1 MGGNLLG
8 YAILLIFA
16 TILILISM
24 FINKNNQLS
33 KVDELLTAGRGMP
46 FGFIAASV
54 FVAWVWSGSLMGAG
68 EAGIWYGI
76 SGGFNYA
83 WGAAVPFLLFIPIAL
98 RLRKIMPS
106 STTYIEFIRE
116 RFGVKLANTF
126 LIFGLGL
133 IMYVC
138 VMQAVGIAYAF
149 EYTFQLNF
157 KVTAF
162 LAALLFS
169 SFIAIAGLRGSI
181 YNSLFQFFVIL
192 VVIFITIPF
201 LVRELGIEHIYN
213 SLLTST
219 RDTTDPN
226 YNPEALNF
234 FNTAGL
240 RYGLSAVVVAM
251 GQVLLSQSYYSTAYA
266 ASSTRNL
273 FWAYLIGTVVAW
285 MPIPIIFGN
294 IIGGGFTTLGL
305 SSNEIAVDTGAAP
318 YIFHFILGD
327 FGAIAFVILILMT
340 GITTGGNGLA
350 GLQAM
355 FTLDVYKRYLNKKAT
370 EVQQTK
376 FGRIIILVAGII
388 IGLCAMSL
396 DGVSLLMIDIFS
408 GILFAAPAAALILGL
423 WLPKLNTKVSFVSV
437 FAGLIAGLLAFFI
450 IPDDE
455 INWFV
460 GNMLSL
466 FLPFIIILIGLPLS
480 REKFNFEVLEKYE
493 PDHQISDKASEVK
506 GA

>member
-1 MGGNLLG
+1 
-8 YAILLIFA
+8 
-16 TILILISM
+16 M
-24 FINKNNQLS
+24 FINRSNQLNR
-33 KVDELLTAGRGMP
+33 VDELLTAGRGMP

-54 FVAWVWSGSLMGAG
+54 FVAWVWAGSLMGAG
-68 EAGIWYGI
+68 EAGIWYGV

-98 RLRKIMPS
+98 RLRKIMPK

-116 RFGVKLANTF
+116 RFGTKLANTF
-126 LIFGLGL
+126 LVFGIGL
-133 IMYVC
+133 IIYVC

-157 KVTAF
+157 KITAF

-192 VVIFITIPF
+192 IVIFITIPF
-201 LVRELGIEHIYN
+201 IVRELGIEN
-213 SLLTST
+213 MFSSLLAS
-219 RDTTDPN
+219 TTDTANPN
-226 YNPEALNF
+226 HNPDALNF

-240 RYGLSAVVVAM
+240 RYGLAAVVVAM
-251 GQVLLSQSYYSTAYA
+251 GQVLLSQSYYSTAYS
-266 ASSTRNL
+266 ASNTKSL

-294 IIGGGFTTLGL
+294 VIGGGFVTLGL
-305 SSNEIAVDTGAAP
+305 STSEIAVDTGAAP
-318 YIFHFILGD
+318 YIFHLILGD

-355 FTLDVYKRYLNKKAT
+355 FTLDVYKKYINKAAT
-370 EVQQTK
+370 EVQQTN
-376 FGRIIILVAGII
+376 FGRVTIVVAGVV
-388 IGLCAMSL
+388 IGVFAMSL
-396 DGVSLLMIDIFS
+396 DGTSLLMIDIFS
-408 GILFAAPAAALILGL
+408 GILFAAPTAALILGL
-423 WLPKLNTKVSFVSV
+423 WLPRLNTKIAFISV
-437 FAGLIAGLLAFFI
+437 FAGLGSGLLAFLV
-450 IPDDE
+450 IPDSDL
-455 INWFV
+455 NWFV

-466 FLPFIIILIGLPLS
+466 GLPFVIILLS
-480 REKFNFEVLEKYE
+480 IPFNKDKFNYDELEEYE
-493 PDHQISDKASEVK
+493 PDHVVANQENPIEGVVLAKELPKVK
-506 GA
+506 

>member
-1 MGGNLLG
+1 MG
-8 YAILLIFA
+8 YVILLIFA
-16 TILILISM
+16 VILTVISTW
-24 FINKNNQLS
+24 INKSNQLS

-54 FVAWVWSGSLMGAG
+54 FVAWVWAGSLMGAG

-76 SGGFNYA
+76 SGGANYA

-98 RLRKIMPS
+98 RLRKLMPK

-116 RFGVKLANTF
+116 RFGVPLANTF
-126 LIFGLGL
+126 LVFGICL
-133 IMYVC
+133 IIYVC

-149 EYTFQLNF
+149 EYTFNLNF

-192 VVIFITIPF
+192 LVIFITVP
-201 LVRELGIEHIYN
+201 LVVSKLGIENIFYSMLESSKN
-213 SLLTST
+213 TS
-219 RDTTDPN
+219 DPN
-226 YNPEALNF
+226 YNPDALNF

-251 GQVLLSQSYYSTAYA
+251 GQVLLSQSYYSTAYS
-266 ASSTRNL
+266 ASNTKSL

-294 IIGGGFTTLGL
+294 VIGGGFSTLGL
-305 SSNEIAVDTGAAP
+305 SSTEIAVDTGAAP
-318 YIFHFILGD
+318 YIFQFVLGD
-327 FGAIAFVILILMT
+327 YGAIAFVVLILMT
-340 GITTGGNGLA
+340 GLTTGGNGLA

-355 FTLDVYKRYLNKKAT
+355 FTLDVYKKYMNKAAT

-376 FGRIIILVAGII
+376 FGRITILIAGVV
-388 IGLCAMSL
+388 IGLFAMSL

-408 GILFAAPAAALILGL
+408 GILFAAPTAALILGL
-423 WLPKLNTKVSFVSV
+423 WLPKVNTKIA
-437 FAGLIAGLLAFFI
+437 FASIILGLFSGLIAFVV
-450 IPDDE
+450 IPDEDV
-455 INWFV
+455 NWFV

-466 FLPFIIILIGLPLS
+466 LLPYIVILISIP
-480 REKFNFEVLEKYE
+480 FNKTAFDYKKLEEYE
-493 PDHQISDKASEVK
+493 PEHQISQDNPSA
-506 GA
+506 